1 MVIGTWRAYI
11 ASFSVRQAVVFGIV
25 VLAAAGGLYL
35 SWEDAPA
42 PPEILHHSEQ
52 APSPHLEI
60 TGLSAAAERM
70 PLRNPFSAAHESA
83 GEAFV
88 SPLPVH
94 ETMQMPP
101 AAAAAATA
109 APAEKKAPALPLVLH
124 GVVTSAGGTRI
135 AVLGQ
140 GEEGAAL
147 TVGEEWHGY
156 RLEGLTDTT
165 ATLRAASGTVTL
177 MRE

>member
-11 ASFSVRQAVVFGIV
+11 ASLSVRQAVVFGIV
-25 VLAAAGGLYL
+25 ILAAAGGLYL

-42 PPEILHHSEQ
+42 PPEVLHHLEQ

-60 TGLSAAAERM
+60 TGLSAAAERV

-101 AAAAAATA
+101 AAAA
-109 APAEKKAPALPLVLH
+109 EKKPPALPLVLH
-124 GVVTSAGGTRI
+124 GVVTSADGTRI